1 MQTKNS
7 SKFIISLINN
17 FFASFFFS
25 FFESIIKFCQIN
37 MINMAITE
45 KKKWNMVGTVL
56 KTETWEYREKEQKK
70 RL

>member
-45 KKKWNMVGTVL
+45 KKK
-56 KTETWEYREKEQKK
+56 
-70 RL
+70 